1 MRCTYSVLFQCSS
14 NYLRPQTTSS
24 PHQQQFAP
32 VDHSCVFKFGDE
44 LIPPKTVVD
53 MNIGTNSGPM
63 ALRGRHHILVEPL
76 FYHCDRL
83 AKLTIDTTTFCF
95 AVSDYTGF
103 SIFREY
109 NSGGVSSSLSQVT
122 GGTSHANFNVTLKR
136 TVLVVEARELFAS
149 IHEKNTTIHRLKL
162 DMQDTN

>member
-1 MRCTYSVLFQCSS
+1 MRCTYSVLFQCST

-63 ALRGRHHILVEPL
+63 ALRGRHRILVEPL